1 MISVILFIYIGIQIG
16 APWWY
21 YTLLGV
27 VSLVKIFGAGAK
39 LGKKAGE
46 LSDD

>member
-1 MISVILFIYIGIQIG
+1 MISVILFIYIGCRVA

-27 VSLVKIFGAGAK
+27 SALVKVLAAGVK
-39 LGKKAGE
+39 LGKKAKE
-46 LSDD
+46 